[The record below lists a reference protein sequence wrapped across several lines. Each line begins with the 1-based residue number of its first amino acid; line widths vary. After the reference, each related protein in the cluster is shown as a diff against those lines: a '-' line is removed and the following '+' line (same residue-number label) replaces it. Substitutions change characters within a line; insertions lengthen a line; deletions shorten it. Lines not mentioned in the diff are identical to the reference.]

1 MAKILPSDWRALEAT
16 GAAQRELETLATLER
31 ELDDEY
37 TVIHGVHW
45 TRLEHGFSVIGEIDF
60 VVLNRAGRVLLIE
73 QKSGFLKEGEEGL
86 VKTYG
91 TGEKSVAVQ
100 MGRARENLLRRLGP
114 LTPEL
119 PSLEQ
124 LLYCPDYRVKNVGT
138 AGIPPE
144 RLVDASRRDELAAR
158 IRAILPPETP
168 RPELARKLRAFF
180 SDQIQLVPD
189 VGRLLDRAEQE
200 VTRLAGGLT
209 TWARALEFSPFRLRV
224 VGTAGSGKTQL
235 ALQIL
240 TDAAAQGRRALYVCY
255 NRPLAD
261 HLGRIAPAASLVCTY
276 HQLADRS
283 LRAAGRRVDYTGPD
297 AFARLEAQFAALD
310 VAPGER
316 FDELVIDEGQDF
328 EPAWR
333 DALLARLAP
342 GGRAWWLEDPMQ
354 NLYLRPAVALPGW
367 VTLHAD
373 VNYRSPHQVLAAL
386 EQFGVPERA
395 VVPGSPIGA
404 GVVEFS
410 AYDDTP
416 GLLDATKRAVTLA
429 LAAGLRKE
437 DIVVLTFSGRGRSR
451 LLPFDKLGPH
461 TLRRFTG
468 SYDMFGA
475 PEYTEGDL
483 LVETVYRFKGQ
494 AAPCVV
500 FTEIDFEVFDERVR
514 RKLFVGMTRAG
525 LRLHL
530 VLSRAAERCLEN
542 RLQCEAP

>member
-1 MAKILPSDWRALEAT
+1 LAKILPSDWRALEVS
-16 GAAQRELETLATLER
+16 GAAQRELETLAVLER
-31 ELDDEY
+31 ALDGEY

-60 VVLNRAGRVLLIE
+60 VILNRAGRVLLVE
-73 QKSGFLKEGEEGL
+73 QKSGFLKESDEGL

-91 TGEKSVAVQ
+91 NGEKSVAVQ
-100 MGRARENLLRRLGP
+100 MGRARENLMRRLGP
-114 LTPEL
+114 LMTEL

-138 AGIPPE
+138 AGVPPE

-168 RPELARKLRAFF
+168 RPELARKLVAFF
-180 SDQIQLVPD
+180 SDQLQLVPD

-200 VTRLAGGLT
+200 VTRLAGGLA
-209 TWARALEFSPFRLRV
+209 TWARALDFSPFRLRV

-235 ALQIL
+235 ALQVL
-240 TDAAAQGRRALYVCY
+240 NDAATAGRRALYVCY

-261 HLGRIAPAASLVCTY
+261 HLSHVAPSAAMVCTY

-283 LRAAGRRVDYTGPD
+283 LRAAGRRIDYSGPE
-297 AFARLEAQFAALD
+297 AFAALEAQFATLEP
-310 VAPGER
+310 VPGET
-316 FDELVIDEGQDF
+316 FDEIVVDEGQDF
-328 EPAWR
+328 DPAWR
-333 DALLARLAP
+333 DSLLARLAP
-342 GGRAWWLEDPMQ
+342 QGRAWWLEDPMQ
-354 NLYLRPAVALPGW
+354 NLYLRPAVDLPGW

-373 VNYRSPHQVLAAL
+373 VNYRSPRQVLAAL
-386 EQFGVPERA
+386 EQLGVPERPI
-395 VVPGSPIGA
+395 VPGSPIGA
-404 GVVEFS
+404 GAFEFS
-410 AYDDTP
+410 AYDDVP

-437 DIVVLTFSGRGRSR
+437 DIVVLSYSGRGRSR

-468 SYDMFGA
+468 SYDMFGT
-475 PEYTEGDL
+475 PEYTDGDL

-494 AAPCVV
+494 SAPCIV
-500 FTEIDFEVFDERVR
+500 FTEIDFDVFDERAR

-525 LRLHL
+525 LRLHM
-530 VLSRAAERCLEN
+530 VLSRAAEACLTG
-542 RLQCEAP
+542 RLSSEDA